1 MTTLVACAHGT
12 RSAEG
17 RAAVASLVSA
27 VRAASVVPVLDAFV
41 DVHGP
46 FVDEVVASVSG
57 DAVVVPLLLAPGYHV
72 RVDIARAVAPW
83 SAAVAPALGPSPLLT
98 SLLMDRLRAAGAQPG
113 DAVVLGA
120 AGSSDDASDVSV
132 RAAARSLSVAWGAP
146 VTVAYGA
153 SRTPLLADEV
163 ARLRS
168 HTSGRVVVASYLL
181 ATGHFLRR
189 ILASGADLVTAP
201 LLDGGEPD
209 SRLVKLVR
217 ERFLDGILAGWG
229 RSSEEPRRSSLSPG

>member
-12 RSAEG
+12 RSPHG

-27 VRAASVVPVLDAFV
+27 VRGAADVPVLDAFV

-46 FVDEVVASVSG
+46 YVDDVVASVAG

-83 SAAVAPALGPSPLLT
+83 SAAVAAALGPSPLLT
-98 SLLMDRLRAAGAQPG
+98 SLLMDRLRAVGARPG

-153 SRTPLLADEV
+153 SRTPSLADEV

-168 HTSGRVVVASYLL
+168 LTSGRVVVASYLH
-181 ATGHFLRR
+181 ATGHVHRR
-189 ILASGADLVTAP
+189 ILAAGADLVTAP
-201 LLDGGEPD
+201 LLDGGAPD
-209 SRLVKLVR
+209 PRLVELVR
-217 ERFLDGILAGWG
+217 ERFVDGVLAP
-229 RSSEEPRRSSLSPG
+229 SATPRLRQPSR

>member
-1 MTTLVACAHGT
+1 MTALVACAHGT
-12 RSAEG
+12 RSAAG

-27 VRAASVVPVLDAFV
+27 VRAASSAPVLDAFV

-46 FVDEVVASVSG
+46 YVSDVVASVSG

-72 RVDIARAVAPW
+72 RVDITRAAAPWSSAVAP
-83 SAAVAPALGPSPLLT
+83 SLGPSPLLT
-98 SLLMDRLRAAGAQPG
+98 SLLMDRLHDAGARPG

-146 VTVAYGA
+146 VSVAYGA
-153 SRTPLLADEV
+153 SRSPSLAAEV

-168 HTSGRVVVASYLL
+168 VTSGRVAVASYLL
-181 ATGHFLRR
+181 ATGHFHRR
-189 ILASGADLVTAP
+189 ILGAGADLVTAP
-201 LLDGGEPD
+201 LLGEGSPD
-209 SRLVKLVR
+209 PRLVELVL
-217 ERFLDGILAGWG
+217 ERFEAAHPTG
-229 RSSEEPRRSSLSPG
+229 RTAAYG

>member
-12 RSAEG
+12 RSPAG

-27 VRAASVVPVLDAFV
+27 VRAASDVPVLETFV

-46 FVDEVVASVSG
+46 YVDDVVASVAG

-72 RVDIARAVAPW
+72 RVDIARAAAPW

-98 SLLMDRLRAAGAQPG
+98 SLLMDRLRAAGARPG
-113 DAVVLGA
+113 DSVVLGA

-146 VTVAYGA
+146 VTLAYGA
-153 SRTPLLADEV
+153 SRTPSLADEV

-168 HTSGRVVVASYLL
+168 LTSGRVVLASYLL
-181 ATGHFLRR
+181 ATGHFHRR
-189 ILASGADLVTAP
+189 ILGAGADLVTAP

-209 SRLVKLVR
+209 HRLVELVR
-217 ERFLDGILAGWG
+217 ERFRDG
-229 RSSEEPRRSSLSPG
+229 SSAEPQRASL

>member
-1 MTTLVACAHGT
+1 MTALVACAHGT
-12 RSAEG
+12 RSAAG

-27 VRAASVVPVLDAFV
+27 VRAASSAPVLDAFV

-46 FVDEVVASVSG
+46 YVSDVVASVSG

-72 RVDIARAVAPW
+72 RVDITRAAAPWSSAVAPC
-83 SAAVAPALGPSPLLT
+83 LGPSPLLT
-98 SLLMDRLRAAGAQPG
+98 SLLMDRLHAAGARPG

-146 VTVAYGA
+146 VSVAYGA
-153 SRTPLLADEV
+153 SRSPSLAAEV

-168 HTSGRVVVASYLL
+168 VTSGRVVVASYLL
-181 ATGHFLRR
+181 ATGHFHRR
-189 ILASGADLVTAP
+189 ILDAGADLVTAP
-201 LLDGGEPD
+201 LLGEGSPD
-209 SRLVKLVR
+209 PRLVELVL
-217 ERFLDGILAGWG
+217 ERFEAAHPTG
-229 RSSEEPRRSSLSPG
+229 RTAAYG